1 MLASRLCQNK
11 ANKSLR
17 ACLFGEKVG
26 RENYKREKLRR
37 EAHFP
42 VWHRGEVATREIEVT
57 NFHLFA
63 IFPFMRRN
71 RGEIVYL
78 IAIMSMPLLPPS

>member
-1 MLASRLCQNK
+1 M
-11 ANKSLR
+11 
-17 ACLFGEKVG
+17 G

-78 IAIMSMPLLPPS
+78 IAITFIPFLIAISAAVLEQKIIASFYSYHHRNN